1 MTTPRSELSER
12 VGRFRSVEV
21 LGEMVLLAFVGA
33 TFAYMLW
40 ESRNW
45 GTGAWLLPRITI
57 FFGTPFWIWRVVAL
71 ARNTFATGGS
81 TQIMDT
87 GFLVTDDPPSV
98 VARRWV
104 MLIATTSGLLFG
116 IWLLGF
122 HVMVPLYV
130 ASYLIF
136 LGKVRWWIALL
147 AASFYEAVI
156 VGIYGELLLAAWNRP
171 LVLDWFDAIRGVGS

>member
-1 MTTPRSELSER
+1 MTTPRSESGGPFSR
-12 VGRFRSVEV
+12 IRSVEV
-21 LGEMVLLAFVGA
+21 LGEVILLAFVGA

-57 FFGTPFWIWRVVAL
+57 FFGIPFWIWRVVQL
-71 ARNTFATGGS
+71 ARNTFATGAS

-87 GFLVTDDPPSV
+87 GFLETTDEPSV

-104 MLIATTSGLLFG
+104 LLLATTSGLLFG

-122 HVMVPLYV
+122 HVAVPLYV

-136 LGKVRWWIALL
+136 LGKVRWWVALI

-171 LVLDWFDAIRGVGS
+171 LVLDWFDAIRGAGS